1 MVTDRGENV
10 SRIEKFALGTI
21 LAHLA
26 IAVVHGG
33 AHKNLFIGLSAN
45 QEFFVWAVIIAV
57 PLISVLLLLMKLRR
71 AGGLFLFLSMAA
83 SFVFGTWNHFLVR
96 GADNVASTH
105 PTRWGLTFRVT
116 ASLLFLTEALGSGL
130 GIALTR

>member
-1 MVTDRGENV
+1 M

-21 LAHLA
+21 LTHLV

-33 AHKNLFIGLSAN
+33 AHKNLFIGLSVN
-45 QEFFVWAVIIAV
+45 QGFFVWAVIIAA
-57 PLISVLLLLMKLRR
+57 PLISALLLLMKLRR

-83 SFVFGTWNHFLVR
+83 SLVFGTWNHLLVR
-96 GADNVASTH
+96 GADNIASTP
-105 PTRWGLTFRVT
+105 PTRWGLTFRLT

-130 GIALTR
+130 GIGLMR